1 MPPRKRPSEG
11 DSEALHD
18 SIERLNEEVRVLR
31 DVLDELR
38 SDLQWAIQNGRVII
52 IPLQVP
58 VLKAAAG
65 DETAA
70 PPAERPAAPPGQ
82 LF

>member
-1 MPPRKRPSEG
+1 MRYPEG
-11 DSEALHD
+11 GHSQHD
-18 SIERLNEEVRVLR
+18 SDEV
-31 DVLDELR
+31 R

-52 IPLQVP
+52 IPLHVP
-58 VLKAAAG
+58 VPKAAAG

-70 PPAERPAAPPGQ
+70 LPAERPAAPPGQ